1 MPDPAR
7 AGVRLGVDVGTVRVG
22 VAASDPHGI
31 LATPVVTLDRD
42 ETGLSDIKELV
53 AIVAQRSAV
62 EVVVGLPLTLRGAD
76 GAAAAAAR
84 SYAAVLA
91 EHVAPVPVVLV
102 DERLSTVSAHRTLA
116 ERRVPGRARRAVVDQ
131 LAAVEILQARLD
143 QLGRQPDGGAR

>member
-7 AGVRLGVDVGTVRVG
+7 AGVRLAVDVGTVRVG

-31 LATPVVTLDRD
+31 LASPVTTLDRD
-42 ETGLSDIKELV
+42 EAGLSDIKELV

-84 SYAAVLA
+84 SYAATLA
-91 EHVAPVPVVLV
+91 EHIAPVPVVLV
-102 DERLSTVSAHRTLA
+102 DERLSTVSANRTLA
-116 ERRVPGRARRAVVDQ
+116 QRQVPGRRRRAVVDQ
-131 LAAVEILQARLD
+131 LAAVEILRARLD
-143 QLGRQPDGGAR
+143 QLDRHVDGGAP